1 MAQPPFTVR
10 VLGAPRASAHD
21 LLHWFLRASW
31 AQALGAIVGGY
42 LSLNALFG
50 TAYWLVGGVSGL
62 RPGVWRDA
70 FYFSVQTMGTI
81 GYGGMAPATDAAHLL
96 VVAESVT
103 GLVVTA
109 VATGLVFTKFGRTVA
124 RVMFSRQAVI
134 AGHNG
139 VTTLM
144 IRVGN
149 ERENRIADARFRLAM
164 VRTEQLP
171 EGGVFYRM
179 IDLPLAREW
188 TAALT
193 RSFTLLHPITADS
206 LLVGYDAARLA
217 AEEVELHL
225 FVTGVD
231 DLTLQPVHATHVYA
245 DGDIQ
250 FGVRH
255 RDILTEGADGVFTLN
270 LDAFHDTEPA

>member
-1 MAQPPFTVR
+1 MAQTPPTVR
-10 VLGAPRASAHD
+10 VLGAPPASAHD
-21 LLHWFLRASW
+21 LLHWFLHASW
-31 AQALGAIVGGY
+31 ARALGAIVGGY
-42 LSLNALFG
+42 LALNALFG
-50 TAYWLVGGVSGL
+50 TTYWLVGGVANL
-62 RPGVWRDA
+62 RPGAWRDA

-81 GYGGMAPATDAAHLL
+81 GYGGMAPETDAAHLL

-103 GLVVTA
+103 GLLVTA

-124 RVMFSRQAVI
+124 RVVFSREALI
-134 AGHNG
+134 GAHNG
-139 VTTLM
+139 APTLM

-149 ERENRIADARFRLAM
+149 ERANGIADARFRLAL

-171 EGGVFYRM
+171 EGGIFYRM

-188 TAALT
+188 TASLSRAFL
-193 RSFTLLHPITADS
+193 LLHPVTPTS
-206 LLVGYDAARLA
+206 PLYGYDAARLA

-231 DLTLQPVHATHVYA
+231 DLTLQPIHALHTYV
-245 DGDIQ
+245 DTDIR

-255 RDILTEGADGVFTLN
+255 RDILAAGPDGSFTVDLR
-270 LDAFHDTEPA
+270 AFHDTEPA